1 MTFGYEAWLMNPFVL
16 MCAAIITGMALG
28 KIKLG
33 RFEFGISGVIF
44 TSMVIGWAVVRYAQ
58 GFTADS
64 LYYAA
69 AQKLLSSGVIDVNY
83 LNLFLILFIASM
95 GLLAAKDVG
104 AVMKKYG
111 FKFIVLAVIIT
122 AVGAAGTYA
131 ATVFNSEMNPYEV
144 SGVYTGSLTSSPG
157 LAAALETAKN
167 EAQEKV
173 RKYNEMSLEE
183 KERFLKVHDKTGTM
197 NAESIKELNA
207 EQKAQFITNAEAGV
221 GIGYAVGYPFG
232 VLIVILAINLIP
244 SIFRINLIE
253 EKESFRKEVEEFRS
267 ADGNVDKGE
276 SRFDLAA
283 FALVCVFG
291 FTIGM
296 LEVDLSFIGLGKF
309 TLSSTGGVLI
319 GSLLLGHIGRIGNW
333 NFRMDE
339 RILGS
344 IRDISIGFFL
354 AIVGLRYGYSAFEA
368 VTRAGMFLA
377 VVSLAVGMLSILSGF
392 FVGRYIFKI
401 NWIILAGAICGGMTS
416 TPGLGAAVDSI
427 GSDDPASGYGA
438 TYPFALLGMVVFT
451 IILFKLP
458 M

>member
-1 MTFGYEAWLMNPFVL
+1 MAFGYEAWIMNPFVL
-16 MCAAIITGMALG
+16 MCVAIITGLAFG
-28 KIKLG
+28 RIKLG
-33 RFEFGISGVIF
+33 RFDFGSSGALF
-44 TSMVIGWAVVRYAQ
+44 TGMIIGWGVVKYAQ
-58 GFTADS
+58 GFSADS
-64 LYYAA
+64 AYYAT
-69 AQKLLSSGVIDVNY
+69 AQKLISVGVIDMSY

-111 FKFIVLAVIIT
+111 LKFIILAVVIT
-122 AVGAAGTYA
+122 AVGAASTYGI
-131 ATVFNSEMNPYEV
+131 TVLNDDMNPYEV

-173 RKYNEMSLEE
+173 AHYNDMSMQE
-183 KERFLKVHDKTGTM
+183 KDKFLQILDKTGALS
-197 NAESIKELNA
+197 AESINELNS
-207 EQKAQFITNAEAGV
+207 EQKAQYIRNAEAGV

-232 VLIVILAINLIP
+232 VLIVILAINFIP
-244 SIFRINLIE
+244 SIFRINLKE
-253 EKESFRKEVEEFRS
+253 EKESFRKEIEGFRISAGNGLTNEE
-267 ADGNVDKGE
+267 K
-276 SRFDLAA
+276 FDLVA
-283 FALVCVFG
+283 FAIVCIFG

-296 LEVDLSFIGLGKF
+296 IELDLSFIGLGKF
-309 TLSSTGGVLI
+309 SLGSTGGVLI
-319 GSLLLGHIGRIGNW
+319 GSLFLGHIGKIGFL

-339 RILGS
+339 KILGS
-344 IRDISIGFFL
+344 IRDIALVFFL

-368 VTRAGMFLA
+368 VARAGLFLA
-377 VVSLAVGMLSILSGF
+377 VVSLLVGIVAMLVGF
-392 FVGRYIFKI
+392 LIGRYVFKM